1 MAGNASYNELL
12 TTTIENRREDVA
24 DSATDNNALLT
35 RLKKKGNMDEAD
47 GGTKLT
53 EEILYAGNTNGQ
65 WYSGSEVIAV
75 GSTQDMTLAEYAW
88 KQYAISIVLTGLEL
102 GQNQGRARMIPLMA
116 KKLKG
121 AVSKMSNDVSVG
133 LYGDGTSFSSKTL
146 TGLLAMCPVDPTT
159 GTYGGINRATA
170 GNEWWRPYALDTNA
184 APAAS
189 TIQAK
194 FTLAYSNLVQGA
206 EHTDLIVCD
215 GDVWTA
221 YAGSLQALQRFTSSD
236 EADGGFPSL
245 KFMGAD
251 VVLDGGI
258 NGQCT
263 DVTAYFLNT
272 NHVHW
277 RPMKGRNM
285 VPLDPESRTPYN
297 QDIVAKLL
305 GFYGNLTCSAARL
318 QGQIV
323 FS

>member
-1 MAGNASYNELL
+1 MAGNTNYTEILA
-12 TTTIENRREDVA
+12 TTIESRREDIKDNA
-24 DSATDNNALLT
+24 SDNNALLS
-35 RLKKKGNMDEAD
+35 RLKKKGNMEEVD
-47 GGTKLT
+47 GGTKII
-53 EEILYAGNTNGQ
+53 EELLYAGNSNGQ
-65 WYSGSEVIAV
+65 WYSGSEQLAV
-75 GSTQDMTLAEYAW
+75 GATQDITAAEYAW
-88 KQYAISIVLTGLEL
+88 KQYAISVTLTGLEMA
-102 GQNQGRARMIPLMA
+102 QNSGRARMIPLLA

-121 AVSKMSNDVSVG
+121 AVIKMSNDISVG

-184 APAAS
+184 APSAT

-194 FTLAYSNLVQGA
+194 FNLAWSNLVAGS
-206 EHTDLIVCD
+206 ERPDLIVVD

-221 YAGSLQALQRFTSSD
+221 YVASLQALQRFSSSD
-236 EADGGFPSL
+236 EANLGFPSV
-245 KFMGAD
+245 KFMDAD

-272 NHVHW
+272 NFVHW
-277 RPMKGRNM
+277 RPHKDRNM
-285 VPLDPESRTPYN
+285 VPLDPETRSPFN

-305 GFYGNLTCSAARL
+305 GLYANLTCSGARY